1 MEAGEKRLTWNVSPK
16 NGVEVFFS
24 RDIYEKYSLSPTLS
38 ELWILSNKHKEENV
52 EASINS
58 VEDAKTFNTQAAAP
72 AEEEVKPTADD
83 NPFPEP
89 RIPYPYVSSL
99 TEKEQ
104 KTYLYLMT
112 KFSKNPA
119 SYQFIATYQREY
131 SQYLQMKE
139 FLNSEIA
146 EFLKFAQNA
155 AKSCVQ
161 DYDTISEDA
170 LLYTE
175 QFLRACIGHVKKY
188 PEFYILHEITSIMGG
203 KFSTELTL
211 KLEKKLLALGKARFL
226 KILSPAMHTQLQ
238 LSVDYKTVASVA
250 TPEQRASAMHD
261 DISLDPNA
269 EKLALKYCPQVVLN
283 SQSLFTL
290 LNNHGLNYKE
300 QWEIPVSVKM
310 IPVAGAKPVKVIYID
325 SPLPKK
331 EITVREKNQIFH
343 EIPLDTLTSKNSIIP
358 VSAVLMDNPFEEKMF
373 QWDMPPDA
381 CQLRRTQT
389 LDHRDLDFDND
400 VTELETFG
408 ATCKPLKTS
417 RTENPPANDCSQV
430 NLRCSL
436 KTSQNTQLL
445 RMAILYIN
453 YSVWMTCC
461 YSYVAVYKK

>member
-1 MEAGEKRLTWNVSPK
+1 RNVSPK

-58 VEDAKTFNTQAAAP
+58 VEDVKTFNTQAAAP

-131 SQYLQMKE
+131 SQYLRMKE

-175 QFLRACIGHVKKY
+175 QFLSACIGHVKKY

-211 KLEKKLLALGKARFL
+211 KLEKKLLAL
-226 KILSPAMHTQLQ
+226 
-238 LSVDYKTVASVA
+238 
-250 TPEQRASAMHD
+250 

-310 IPVAGAKPVKVIYID
+310 IPVAG
-325 SPLPKK
+325 
-331 EITVREKNQIFH
+331 TVCF
-343 EIPLDTLTSKNSIIP
+343 
-358 VSAVLMDNPFEEKMF
+358 
-373 QWDMPPDA
+373 
-381 CQLRRTQT
+381 C
-389 LDHRDLDFDND
+389 
-400 VTELETFG
+400 
-408 ATCKPLKTS
+408 S
-417 RTENPPANDCSQV
+417 RG
-430 NLRCSL
+430 LWFL
-436 KTSQNTQLL
+436 
-445 RMAILYIN
+445 
-453 YSVWMTCC
+453 
-461 YSYVAVYKK
+461 